1 MGYADNIN
9 VLARSRM
16 ALNEVHTAL
25 ENEAINLGLN
35 INTQKTKAIVQK
47 RKQMKKKSNPFK

>member
-1 MGYADNIN
+1 
-9 VLARSRM
+9 M